1 MTIVHMTENAL
12 AQIKSGLSFDA
23 EPHSGSNNHCCGVE
37 MGENKFIGNSD
48 IGDNGEILNS
58 SKYKKVTC
66 EKCIAVLKENGL

>member
-12 AQIKSGLSFDA
+12 VQIKSGLSFDIC
-23 EPHSGSNNHCCGVE
+23 PHCDLDNLCCGVE
-37 MGENKFIGNSD
+37 FDENEYIGNSD